1 VTHSAAVQFEP
12 RNHNFEIQPSERR
25 EASFLIFL
33 TLGLKHSNT
42 LRMQSSAVQF
52 LITSTLKAEA
62 EVQEQELTN
71 DELSLQVID

>member
-1 VTHSAAVQFEP
+1 
-12 RNHNFEIQPSERR
+12 
-25 EASFLIFL
+25 
-33 TLGLKHSNT
+33 
-42 LRMQSSAVQF
+42 MQSSAVQF